1 MNKIGKIYKIKNKLN
16 GKSYIGQT
24 WSDVGHRVA
33 QHRYSQNK
41 SIIGSALKKYGNENF
56 DISILA
62 ESDNQDVL
70 NWLEFEFIEKENTYS
85 PNGYNIK
92 TGGLNSGPLPEE
104 TKRKISDAHRGMLH
118 TEATKALLSTKQ
130 KKRHLESPASSETNL
145 KISKALKGKPKS
157 PEHAEKIR
165 QAKLESNPMK
175 GRERTPEEKAKIRDG
190 MKKYFEK
197 KMGSSSD
204 AH

>member
-70 NWLEFEFIEKENTYS
+70 NWLEFQFIEKENSYS

-104 TKRKISDAHRGMLH
+104 TKRKIGEKSAQRKH
-118 TEATKALLSTKQ
+118 TEATKALLRE
-130 KKRHLESPASSETNL
+130 KRLQRPPASCETNL
-145 KISKALKGKPKS
+145 KISKALTGRKKS
-157 PEHAEKIR
+157 PEHSERIR

-175 GRERTPEEKAKIRDG
+175 GRQRTPEEKAKISEG
-190 MKKYFEK
+190 MKKYLEK
-197 KMGSSSD
+197 KMGSSPD
-204 AH
+204 PTN